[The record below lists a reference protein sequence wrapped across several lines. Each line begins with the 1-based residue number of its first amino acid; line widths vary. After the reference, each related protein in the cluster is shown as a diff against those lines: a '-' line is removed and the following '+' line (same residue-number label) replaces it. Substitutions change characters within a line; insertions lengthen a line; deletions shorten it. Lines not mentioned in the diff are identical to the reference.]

1 MVKKLYCYVDESG
14 QNTKGRIFVVSIVL
28 TDQTRDE
35 LLKIC
40 EQLEQVSGKRKDKWG
55 DAGHEERMRYLKHI
69 FADDRFKGCLRYEL
83 FHQTVDYDNATV
95 KGIVTAV
102 KWEKQ
107 IGKYT
112 TVVYIDG
119 LRKTKRHE
127 Y

>member
-1 MVKKLYCYVDESG
+1 
-14 QNTKGRIFVVSIVL
+14 
-28 TDQTRDE
+28 
-35 LLKIC
+35 
-40 EQLEQVSGKRKDKWG
+40 
-55 DAGHEERMRYLKHI
+55 MRYLKHI